1 MKIGFTGTR
10 NETTLEQRSAFRIRF
25 DRLKP
30 PSPVELHHGC
40 CLGADE
46 DAMSIGAYRHVVGH
60 PPTDRSF
67 WSSYAND
74 LSNEVREPKPYLER
88 NKAIVDETNELWAMP
103 EGPEVMRSGTW
114 ATIRYARKLKRPIAI
129 FWPDGSVTTENMP

>member
-10 NETTLEQRSAFRIRF
+10 NETTLEQRNAFRIRF
-25 DRLKP
+25 DRARP
-30 PSPVELHHGC
+30 PIELHHGC

-88 NKAIVDETNELWAMP
+88 NKAIVDETDELWAMP
-103 EGPEVMRSGTW
+103 DSPESPGGVW
-114 ATIRYARKLKRPIAI
+114 VVIRYARKLKRPIAI
-129 FWPDGSVTTENMP
+129 FWPDGSVATENMP